1 MTVTEKK
8 DGMHSNQYEMKK
20 VMDKWG
26 MKMQWGNMKVMT
38 VGEQDRREIVN

>member
-8 DGMHSNQYEMKK
+8 DDMHSNQDEMKK

-38 VGEQDRREIVN
+38 VSRTEEKL